1 MTIALFHF
9 HVTQIKRSTGQS
21 AVAAAAYRSGEKLH
35 SEYYGEDSDYTRKGG
50 VICSEILLPAH
61 APQEY
66 ADRETL
72 WNAVEKVER
81 GKKAQLA
88 YGFDIALQN
97 EFSMEENINLARQ
110 FLLEQFVRRGM
121 IVDFAVHSPD
131 KEDGGI
137 SNPHFHVMCPIRPI
151 EPNGKWGNKQR
162 REYVLDEDGNRIPDG
177 TGDYV
182 FNAVPTTDW
191 GSPETLEHWRQTWAE
206 LCYQLS
212 HIRNGKSHIQKSL
225 AVWKP
230 EMERYAGLVQ
240 QIKEKSKERKSL
252 VAEKKELPVYR
263 VMRHK
268 ALAVRITELTE
279 DLEELRSEK
288 SLLLQKFEYAEDAGA
303 EAFRKDI
310 ATMEAGLKKLEAQEQ
325 KYSAE
330 LDKALAEYAD
340 LKAQAADFDPM
351 ELYAARQAIR
361 LTQEKAA
368 ERQLKDSN
376 FMQEKPSLVMLLN
389 AKQEASRLLGGDA
402 EERQARQMIMR
413 RRSTEQL
420 KRSHLKTDR
429 CKIER

>member
-88 YGFDIALQN
+88 YSFDIALQN

-230 EMERYAGLVQ
+230 ELERYTGLVQ
-240 QIKEKSKERKSL
+240 QIKAKSKERKTL
-252 VAEKKELPVYR
+252 VAEKKELPIYHVK
-263 VMRHK
+263 RHK
-268 ALAVRITELTE
+268 ALAVRVAELTE